1 MKYLLDTNICIY
13 FFKGKY
19 NLDRRVNEIGIQ
31 NCAISEITYAELVY
45 GAEKSQYPE
54 KNFAV
59 IEKFTDQIS
68 ILPIFDAIKIF
79 AKQKVKLGLIG
90 KTISDFDLLIGATSI
105 AHNMIMVTRNIAEF
119 ERLENIQIENWVEQ
133 K

>member
-13 FFKGKY
+13 IFKGKY

-68 ILPIFDAIKIF
+68 ILPIFDAIRIF

-105 AHNMIMVTRNIAEF
+105 VHNMIMVTRNIAEF
-119 ERLENIQIENWVEQ
+119 ERLENIQIENWIEQ

>member
-68 ILPIFDAIKIF
+68 ILPSFDAIRIF
-79 AKQKVKLGLIG
+79 AK
-90 KTISDFDLLIGATSI
+90 
-105 AHNMIMVTRNIAEF
+105 
-119 ERLENIQIENWVEQ
+119 
-133 K
+133 